1 MLRFVGIVLLRVS
14 LHFLPRVQVRAFAL
28 YSQVGKKNLE
38 LFASVLGDALDLIH
52 EQRPRQHAMVLR
64 YVKRFILVPSGGD
77 HFLEGIS
84 AHFVSWDWPTSR
96 DPTGLALN
104 IVHEAMHA
112 RLAAR
117 GCRLTEE
124 SIGRIETLCVN
135 QEIILAETLPNAP
148 TLVRKLRA
156 ALENPWWSVSQ
167 ARARAETRLRSVG
180 TPEYLIR
187 IVLLLR
193 FGRTRRH
200 R

>member
-1 MLRFVGIVLLRVS
+1 M
-14 LHFLPRVQVRAFAL
+14 VRR
-28 YSQVGKKNLE
+28 
-38 LFASVLGDALDLIH
+38 H
-52 EQRPRQHAMVLR
+52 
-64 YVKRFILVPSGGD
+64 VKRFLLAQSGGD
-77 HFLEGIS
+77 HFLESIN
-84 AHFVSWDWPTSR
+84 AHVVSWDWPTSR

-124 SIGRIETLCVN
+124 SIGRIEALCVD
-135 QEIILAETLPNAP
+135 QEIILAETLPDAP